1 MIDRVTRLCYKV
13 APFIVKIFMNP
24 RYIFIIYII
33 YLVMLLYIYPKNNHL
48 LGGCFSIYH
57 CLLEEELEL
66 LELSLLDSELSSE
79 ELVLSNCSG
88 WSAR

>member
-1 MIDRVTRLCYKV
+1 MKSISMDLTKSAESRSLHCENFYE
-13 APFIVKIFMNP
+13 PKIHIYYLYN
-24 RYIFIIYII
+24 IFSCSLS
-33 YLVMLLYIYPKNNHL
+33 YLSKNNHL

-57 CLLEEELEL
+57 CLLEELEL

-88 WSAR
+88 

>member
-1 MIDRVTRLCYKV
+1 MIDCVTRLCYKV
-13 APFIVKIFMNP
+13 ASLILKIFMNP
-24 RYIFIIYII
+24 RYLFIIYII
-33 YLVMLLYIYPKNNHL
+33 YLVMLFHVYPKKTTY
-48 LGGCFSIYH
+48 LGGCFIIYH

>member
-1 MIDRVTRLCYKV
+1 MLYE
-13 APFIVKIFMNP
+13 FIQK
-24 RYIFIIYII
+24 
-33 YLVMLLYIYPKNNHL
+33 NHL
-48 LGGCFSIYH
+48 LGGFFSIYH

-66 LELSLLDSELSSE
+66 LELSLLDSELFSE

>member
-1 MIDRVTRLCYKV
+1 MMSFTINLSKKTTY
-13 APFIVKIFMNP
+13 
-24 RYIFIIYII
+24 
-33 YLVMLLYIYPKNNHL
+33 
-48 LGGCFSIYH
+48 LGGFFSIYH
-57 CLLEEELEL
+57 CLLEEELELLEL